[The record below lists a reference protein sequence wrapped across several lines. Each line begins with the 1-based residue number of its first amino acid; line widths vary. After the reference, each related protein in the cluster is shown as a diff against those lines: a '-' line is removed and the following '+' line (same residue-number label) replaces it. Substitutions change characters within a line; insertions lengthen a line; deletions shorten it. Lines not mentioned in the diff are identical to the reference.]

1 MNLRISRVRSER
13 VLGIGHRVLIYSFGL
28 PLLCIGYALG
38 QGQNYQPAAED
49 YGCSQAQKYD
59 EF

>member
-1 MNLRISRVRSER
+1 MHILIDANHAAF
-13 VLGIGHRVLIYSFGL
+13 HRVLIYSFGL